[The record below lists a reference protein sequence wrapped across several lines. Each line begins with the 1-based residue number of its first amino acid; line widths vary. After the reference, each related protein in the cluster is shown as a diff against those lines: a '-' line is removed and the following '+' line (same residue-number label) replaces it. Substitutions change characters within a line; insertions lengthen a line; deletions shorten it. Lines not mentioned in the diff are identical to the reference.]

1 MKRHVPTFFE
11 ILFTLLVLM
20 LALPVAVL
28 TAVIITPLA
37 ALRSITVLWRHR
49 P

>member
-20 LALPVAVL
+20 LALPFAAL

-37 ALRSITVLWRHR
+37 VVRTITVHWRVR